1 MIAILCVGPER
12 KFTQVGLETE
22 TVGSTSNVDLINR
35 LVYCVTLILDLFATY
50 RDTGVAGPQRLPGLK
65 LNRLLNTAAPKMET
79 TFYEDQSLSFH
90 HRLGGDVN
98 QLKRSM
104 TLDLNLGS
112 GRNNAKRPKFNP
124 AVTAAPVLSSPDL
137 KMLKLG
143 SPELEK
149 LIIAQQ
155 NGLVTTTPTPNT
167 PMLFTRTVTEEQEL
181 YARGFVDAL
190 NELHTSDSSQMSG
203 SSSLHTLDGPGATYT
218 TLESHGSGNQP
229 ITFPPLSSSG
239 YNILSPPDSVVVKD
253 EPQTVPSLGSTPPL
267 SPINMECQE
276 KIKLERKRQR
286 NRIAASKC
294 RRRKLERISRL
305 EDKVKLLK
313 GENTELG
320 GVVHKLKEQ
329 VCRLKE
335 QVMDHV
341 HSGCEMPHI
350 MVSSHF

>member
-1 MIAILCVGPER
+1 MVRNCIP
-12 KFTQVGLETE
+12 
-22 TVGSTSNVDLINR
+22 
-35 LVYCVTLILDLFATY
+35 
-50 RDTGVAGPQRLPGLK
+50 
-65 LNRLLNTAAPKMET
+65 PKMET
-79 TFYEDQSLSFH
+79 TFYEDQSFQ
-90 HRLGGDVN
+90 HRLNGDVN

-104 TLDLNLGS
+104 TLDLNASRGP
-112 GRNNAKRPKFNP
+112 AKRPKFNA

-137 KMLKLG
+137 NMLKLG

-155 NGLVTTTPTPNT
+155 NGLVTTTPTPT
-167 PMLFTRTVTEEQEL
+167 TQILFPRTVTEEQEM

-190 NELHTSDSSQMSG
+190 NELHTSDSSQMSSAG
-203 SSSLHTLDGPGATYT
+203 GLQPVDVPVTSSSNGTGVGITYT
-218 TLESHGSGNQP
+218 TLEPHGQVVISQANSFPP
-229 ITFPPLSSSG
+229 ITSAGYGLLSSTDQA
-239 YNILSPPDSVVVKD
+239 ILVKD

-320 GVVHKLKEQ
+320 TVVHKLKEQ
-329 VCRLKE
+329 VCQLKE

-341 HSGCEMPHI
+341 HSGCQI
-350 MVSSHF
+350 MVAAHF

>member
-1 MIAILCVGPER
+1 MVRNC
-12 KFTQVGLETE
+12 T
-22 TVGSTSNVDLINR
+22 
-35 LVYCVTLILDLFATY
+35 
-50 RDTGVAGPQRLPGLK
+50 
-65 LNRLLNTAAPKMET
+65 APKMET
-79 TFYEDQSLSFH
+79 TFYEDHSFQ
-90 HRLGGDVN
+90 HRLNGDVN

-104 TLDLNLGS
+104 TLDLNRLP
-112 GRNNAKRPKFNP
+112 AKRPKFN
-124 AVTAAPVLSSPDL
+124 ATLTAAPVLSSPDL
-137 KMLKLG
+137 NMLKLG

-155 NGLVTTTPTPNT
+155 NGLVTTTPTPT
-167 PMLFTRTVTEEQEL
+167 TQILFPRTVTEEQEM

-190 NELHTSDSSQMSG
+190 NELHTSDSSQMSSG
-203 SSSLHTLDGPGATYT
+203 GLHSVDVPVTSSGGVTYT
-218 TLESHGSGNQP
+218 TLEPHGQQVVISQP
-229 ITFPPLSSSG
+229 NTFPPISSAGFNLLSNDPSL
-239 YNILSPPDSVVVKD
+239 IVKE

-313 GENTELG
+313 GENSELG
-320 GVVHKLKEQ
+320 SVVHKLKEQ
-329 VCRLKE
+329 VCQLKE

-341 HSGCEMPHI
+341 QSGCQI
-350 MVSSHF
+350 MVSTHF

>member
-1 MIAILCVGPER
+1 MVEHA
-12 KFTQVGLETE
+12 
-22 TVGSTSNVDLINR
+22 
-35 LVYCVTLILDLFATY
+35 VTLAVSLGAVVVV
-50 RDTGVAGPQRLPGLK
+50 RDEFHMKSEQHDHLMVR
-65 LNRLLNTAAPKMET
+65 NCAAAKMEP
-79 TFYEDQSLSFH
+79 TFYEDQSFQ
-90 HRLGGDVN
+90 HRLNGDVN

-104 TLDLNLGS
+104 TLDLNASRGP
-112 GRNNAKRPKFNP
+112 AKRAKFN
-124 AVTAAPVLSSPDL
+124 ADVTATSVLSSPDL
-137 KMLKLG
+137 NMLKLG

-155 NGLVTTTPTPNT
+155 NGLVTTTPTPT
-167 PMLFTRTVTEEQEL
+167 QILFPRTVTEAQEN

-190 NELHTSDSSQMSG
+190 NELHTSDSSQMSSAG
-203 SSSLHTLDGPGATYT
+203 GLQPVDVPVTSSNSGVGVGITYT
-218 TLESHGSGNQP
+218 TLEPHGQVVISQANS
-229 ITFPPLSSSG
+229 FPPISSAGYGMLSSSAPA
-239 YNILSPPDSVVVKD
+239 IVVKD

-320 GVVHKLKEQ
+320 TVVHKLKEQ
-329 VCRLKE
+329 VCQLKE

-341 HSGCEMPHI
+341 HSGCQI
-350 MVSSHF
+350 MVSTHF

>member
-1 MIAILCVGPER
+1 MVRNC
-12 KFTQVGLETE
+12 T
-22 TVGSTSNVDLINR
+22 
-35 LVYCVTLILDLFATY
+35 
-50 RDTGVAGPQRLPGLK
+50 
-65 LNRLLNTAAPKMET
+65 APKMET
-79 TFYEDQSLSFH
+79 TFYEESFN
-90 HRLGGDVN
+90 HRLSGDVN

-104 TLDLNLGS
+104 TLDLNASRGLV
-112 GRNNAKRPKFNP
+112 KRPKYNA

-137 KMLKLG
+137 NMLKLG

-155 NGLVTTTPTPNT
+155 NGMVTTTPTPT
-167 PMLFTRTVTEEQEL
+167 TQILFPRTVTEEQEM

-190 NELHTSDSSQMSG
+190 AELHTSDSSQMSSTG
-203 SSSLHTLDGPGATYT
+203 GLQPVDVPVTSSSSSSSVTYT
-218 TLESHGSGNQP
+218 TLEPHGQVGAVISQASS
-229 ITFPPLSSSG
+229 FPSG
-239 YNILSPPDSVVVKD
+239 YSILSPPDGSIIVKD

-313 GENTELG
+313 GENSELG
-320 GVVHKLKEQ
+320 SVVHKLKEQ
-329 VCRLKE
+329 VCQLKE

-341 HSGCEMPHI
+341 HSGCQI
-350 MVSSHF
+350 MVSAQF